1 MMPSAVHPFWNKA
14 ALVMTAV
21 GFGTYNLIVW
31 MDADC
36 LIVDH
41 NVDLRDSPTNYCFLG
56 VSYVADA
63 MGHERYVLAGCYY
76 IKPHHPLAESF
87 LQKIWSRRNEW
98 NDEWVFN
105 RTLEENAIYSNATSY
120 LTSYWHAHAQFHN
133 INDAAVVGFHNQGD
147 EKHRLMRMMDIAGE
161 RGLVKY
167 ESAHAQIKTRPMMPL
182 F

>member
-1 MMPSAVHPFWNKA
+1 MSIQKGKALLIQCSDSHHQNLLDFAAPLHTVYARKWGWDYWCIRGNMMPSAVHPFWNKA

-105 RTLEENAIYSNATSY
+105 RTLEENAIYSNATS
-120 LTSYWHAHAQFHN
+120 
-133 INDAAVVGFHNQGD
+133 
-147 EKHRLMRMMDIAGE
+147 
-161 RGLVKY
+161 
-167 ESAHAQIKTRPMMPL
+167 
-182 F
+182 